1 MVFIYVI
8 STNLV
13 DMFHEQTFEGKFGAN
28 PLLSYIHFSLLLTFM
43 ILPVCKIP
51 AVARTLCSDIKSMKI
66 ILYFSLQQLQG
77 LFVLVLKVLK

>member
-1 MVFIYVI
+1 MVFVYVI

-13 DMFHEQTFEGKFGAN
+13 DMFHEQTFEWKFGAN

-51 AVARTLCSDIKSMKI
+51 AIARTLCSGIKSIKI
-66 ILYFSLQQLQG
+66 ILYFSLQCY
-77 LFVLVLKVLK
+77 FIINNVEF